1 MRTSRPVVLATLGCL
16 YLVQGLPFGFQ
27 AEALPSLMAER
38 GLTLESIG
46 FSSALAAPWMGKALF
61 APIVDRFGS
70 SRYGRRKSWIL
81 PLTAFLGMTAFAAA
95 FVANQASLVPLCAL
109 IFLMNLFAAMQDIA
123 VDGLAVDLLR
133 SSELGA
139 GNAIQVIGY
148 RLGMILSG
156 GILVWASKF
165 IGWNGLF
172 FVVAGVAML
181 GLVAAH
187 SLDESPSVH
196 DSATHREHRSLFE
209 ILRGAVEATKTNG
222 GLGLLVVIATYKM
235 GEAMADGMWKPYLVK
250 QAGYTPAQL
259 GLWVGTYGAVAA
271 IVGSLIGGFLA
282 RRYSYA
288 SALFIPAAMR
298 TVGLGI
304 QWFLVRSG
312 VPGESAV
319 VGITVFEHFFAG
331 MITPIMFALMMSRVD
346 RSIGATHYTFLATI
360 EVLGKSPTKFFSGVL
375 AARMGFSGAFGAA
388 TLASLAFLALLP
400 LVGRGRA
407 GAESGSETAT

>member
-1 MRTSRPVVLATLGCL
+1 MRKSRPVVLATLGCL

-61 APIVDRFGS
+61 APLVDRFGS

-81 PLTAFLGMTAFAAA
+81 PLTAFLGATAFAAA
-95 FVANQASLVPLCAL
+95 FVANGSSLTPLCAL
-109 IFLMNLFAAMQDIA
+109 IFLMNLFAAIQDIA

-172 FVVAGVAML
+172 FVVAGISGL
-181 GLVAAH
+181 GLLAAN
-187 SLDESPSVH
+187 SLDEPASLQSSV
-196 DSATHREHRSLFE
+196 ALRENQSMLD
-209 ILRGAVEATKTNG
+209 ILRAAVTATKTNG

-271 IVGSLIGGFLA
+271 IVGSLVGGYLA
-282 RRYSYA
+282 RRFSYA
-288 SALFIPAAMR
+288 FALFIPAAMR

-304 QWFLVRSG
+304 QWFLVHEGS
-312 VPGESAV
+312 PGESAI

-360 EVLGKSPTKFFSGVL
+360 EVLGKSPTKFFSGVV
-375 AARMGFSGAFGAA
+375 AARFGFSGAFGAA
-388 TLASLAFLALLP
+388 TLASLVFLAFLP

-407 GAESGSETAT
+407 ASEARVEPAT